1 MTDHHLASVIT
12 HEADLVFDRFDEA
25 AAFEIGSAIREIA
38 LAEHLSIVCDV
49 RYWDRPLFY
58 MALPGTSADN
68 PDWVRR
74 KINVVKRFGKSS
86 YRMVLERK
94 ATPQNRAFPADSG
107 LPASDYVLAGG
118 GFPIRI
124 RNAGVIGAITVS
136 GVPEHLDHM
145 LVVRGICQ
153 HLGMNAES
161 YAYGDGSA

>member
-1 MTDHHLASVIT
+1 MSQHHLASVIA
-12 HEADLVFDRFDEA
+12 HENDLVFERFDEEI
-25 AAFEIGSAIREIA
+25 AFEIGSTIRELA
-38 LAEHLSIVCDV
+38 RAEHLGIVCDI
-49 RYWDRPLFY
+49 RFWDRQLFY

-107 LPASDYVLAGG
+107 LSAADYVLAGG

-124 RNAGVIGAITVS
+124 KNVGVVGAITVS

-153 HLGMNAES
+153 HLGINAES
-161 YAYGDGSA
+161 YAYDGGSA